1 MNNIVLSPKNRKI
14 KILKKYLNEICVL
27 DTTYKKK
34 QKMLNNLYQENR
46 KLYREGN
53 NSEIVVILNDLYDEL
68 KNNNENLYKHRMNV
82 VDFIRKNN
90 GLTPEDKKHVS
101 NYLINMFNADV
112 SLDGKDPED
121 NMVCCLKP
129 EYSGEVIEHY
139 DDGNKGV
146 TVSTL
151 DKAYLQKHNELTQMF
166 KAYQILFKKVGEY
179 KTKMDKFKK
188 LSTSP
193 LISKNN
199 MKKMLDDQKY
209 MMDSVDKMQQYLV
222 NQNVLKPEERV
233 PTKPVVSHPNN
244 LRMFNSQL
252 KGQIENVLGANK
264 NLNDKAK
271 MDIINMIKNK
281 IGKNN
286 EIMLIK

>member
-1 MNNIVLSPKNRKI
+1 MNNIVLSEKNSNNSS
-14 KILKKYLNEICVL
+14 LKKYLNEICVL

-34 QKMLNNLYQENR
+34 QKMLNTLYQENR

-112 SLDGKDPED
+112 SLDEKDPED